1 MTKKR
6 GRPAF
11 PTKHRTL
18 NVYLPNDLHDRLG
31 AWAAYL
37 GVSRSHVIR
46 QWVHHALN
54 DYLEDEVD
62 AVIKAKQ
69 KKVLGK

>member
-31 AWAAYL
+31 KWAARL
-37 GVSRSHVIR
+37 KCSRSALIR
-46 QWVHHALN
+46 DALVAALN
-54 DYLEDEVD
+54 AAEYE
-62 AVIKAKQ
+62 ATIKAKQ
-69 KKVLGK
+69 KKVYGK

>member
-18 NVYLPNDLHDRLG
+18 NVYLPNDMHDRLG
-31 AWAAYL
+31 KWAARL
-37 GVSRSHVIR
+37 KCSRSALIR
-46 QWVHHALN
+46 GSIGAAIDAAEYEAAL
-54 DYLEDEVD
+54 
-62 AVIKAKQ
+62 KAKQ
-69 KKVLGK
+69 QKVYGK

>member
-31 AWAAYL
+31 KWAAHL
-37 GVSRSHVIR
+37 KRSRSALIR
-46 QWVHHALN
+46 LYIEAAL
-54 DYLEDEVD
+54 DAAEVD
-62 AVIKAKQ
+62 AVVEAKQ
-69 KKVLGK
+69 QKVYGK

>member
-1 MTKKR
+1 MTKKP

-31 AWAAYL
+31 KWAAHL
-37 GVSRSHVIR
+37 KCSRSSLIR
-46 QWVHHALN
+46 DCLVESLLSKQ
-54 DYLEDEVD
+54 VD
-62 AVIKAKQ
+62 AEIKAKQ
-69 KKVLGK
+69 QKVYGK